1 MTRAGLL
8 YRVAKKVPDQWN
20 SGPLKSMNGTKFFG
34 WIFCL
39 LEVIKIQAERAWTKS
54 VYYRTH
60 ATKTH
65 S

>member
-20 SGPLKSMNGTKFFG
+20 SGPLNGMNGTKFFR

-39 LEVIKIQAERAWTKS
+39 LKVIKIQAERARTKS
-54 VYYRTH
+54 VYYHTRAIITR
-60 ATKTH
+60 